1 MLKQYD
7 DRIAIFVKGTNVI
20 YEWGCLF
27 LQLIGKAE
35 KRIGKRLK
43 PTDVIK
49 LYDKA
54 VELNLMKPDCFVRNH
69 WKIMNLTFQY
79 LKSNLRCS
87 YIAKIDLQGDD
98 TWGDPNGFNEIIKE
112 SLTPNNNSHFYSLDY
127 DSYFDLHFDFPEDLS
142 IRFYKIA

>member
-7 DRIAIFVKGTNVI
+7 DRIAIFVQGTNVM

-35 KRIGKRLK
+35 KWTGNRLR
-43 PTDVIK
+43 PSDVIE
-49 LYDKA
+49 LYNRA
-54 VELNLMKPDCFVRNH
+54 VELKYLKPNCFVRNH
-69 WKIMNLTFQY
+69 WKLTNLSFQH
-79 LKSNLRCS
+79 LRSNLRCS

-98 TWGDPNGFNEIIKE
+98 TWGDPDGFNEIIKE
-112 SLTPNNNSHFYSLDY
+112 SLTPNNNSHFHSLDY
-127 DSYFDLHFDFPEDLS
+127 DSYFDLNYDFPQDLS